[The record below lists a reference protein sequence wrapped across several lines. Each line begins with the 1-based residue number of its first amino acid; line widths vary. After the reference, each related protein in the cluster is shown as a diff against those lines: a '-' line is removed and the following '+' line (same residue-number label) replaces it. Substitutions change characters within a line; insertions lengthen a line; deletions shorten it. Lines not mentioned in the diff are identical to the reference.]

1 MLDEMLEKMKEMS
14 DHEKLASRP
23 EYLQLSQ
30 KERESMEK
38 KFESARKE
46 SKNKNIF

>member
-23 EYLQLSQ
+23 EYSNLTH
-30 KERESMEK
+30 KEREDMEK
-38 KFESARKE
+38 KFESSRKDA
-46 SKNKNIF
+46 KNKNIF

>member
-23 EYLQLSQ
+23 EQMNLPQ
-30 KERESMEK
+30 KERDAKEK
-38 KFESARKE
+38 KFESSRKE
-46 SKNKNIF
+46 TKNKNIF